1 MMRLWPKS
9 LAGQLL
15 LSLALALLVAQ
26 LINAAMIYRTQKQAI
41 ENQIASSAAV
51 RLIGAWDRVEAGQ
64 PLTRGDNRG
73 KHRRPRWMRRGRYAL
88 SAHNPITPGMRR
100 LPNVEDR
107 LSDYLGNNGLEIQ
120 DIAIAH
126 LDQPMPQRRRRQ
138 LANEALDSKNGTYR
152 TTILAAVQKEDGQ
165 WLSARYAAPPRRGNI
180 NGFLILQ
187 TLILYLVLLVPMA
200 LLIRRVS
207 RPLRTLTKSVHEF
220 RDRQEPVTLTPS
232 GPQDISQL
240 TQAFNDMSAR
250 ISTMINEKDVM
261 LGAIGH
267 DLKTPLA
274 ALRVRLENMDDDA
287 QRVQMIAGVEDINR
301 TLDDILVLARVG
313 HPMDAPEQVNLT
325 ALIQTVAEEF
335 ADLGKDVELAESPR
349 IVMPLHITWMRRAV
363 RNLISN
369 AVRYGEQARISLYQ
383 AEDSVIIRI
392 DDDGPGIAEADMAR
406 MFEPFARLESSRNL
420 ATGGSGLGLTLA
432 RAIAEQHGGKLRIAN
447 RIDDK
452 GVVIEGLMA
461 EFTLPRIT
469 T

>member
-1 MMRLWPKS
+1 MIRFWPRS
-9 LAGQLL
+9 LTGQLL

-26 LINAAMIYRTQKQAI
+26 LINAAMIYRAQKQAA

-51 RLIGAWDRVEAGQ
+51 RLIGAWDRAEAGQ
-64 PLTRGDNRG
+64 PLTRGSGERHG
-73 KHRRPRWMRRGRYAL
+73 PRWMRRGRFTL
-88 SAHNPITPGMRR
+88 SADNPVTPEMRR
-100 LPNVEDR
+100 LPDVEER
-107 LSDYLGNNGLEIQ
+107 LSYYLGNNGLEIQ

-138 LANEALDSKNGTYR
+138 LADEALGKSKGDHR
-152 TTILAAVQKEDGQ
+152 TTILAAVQREDGQ
-165 WLSARYAAPPRRGNI
+165 WLSARYAAPPRRSNI

-187 TLILYLVLLVPMA
+187 TLVLYLVLLVPMA

-207 RPLRTLTKSVHEF
+207 RPLRALTKSVHDF

-240 TQAFNDMSAR
+240 TQAFNDMSTR
-250 ISTMINEKDVM
+250 IGAMINEKDVM

-287 QRVQMIAGVEDINR
+287 QRMQMIAGVEDINR

-325 ALIQTVAEEF
+325 ALIQTVTEEF

-369 AVRYGEQARISLYQ
+369 AVRYGARARISLHQ
-383 AEDSVIIRI
+383 TEGSVIIRI

-406 MFEPFARLESSRNL
+406 MFEPFARLETSRNL

-432 RAIAEQHGGKLRIAN
+432 RAIAEQHGGKLRVAN
-447 RIDDK
+447 RRDDK
-452 GVVIEGLMA
+452 DIAIEGLRA
-461 EFTLPRIT
+461 EIILPRT
-469 T
+469 AA